1 MLRAKDSTGTGGGAS
16 RYHRRMFSID
26 GAWPR
31 FRGRTQRI
39 LAVYETLRD
48 DPAIGLHPRQ
58 IGLRVGM
65 SALAAKRLLDAVP
78 ELFVKLPKRDGLT
91 RYRLNSFA
99 TAASPDAVRALVL
112 RGARW
117 ETLAIYGMVGAV
129 LLAVLAAVFSLQGT
143 QGV

>member
-1 MLRAKDSTGTGGGAS
+1 
-16 RYHRRMFSID
+16 MFSLG

-65 SALAAKRLLDAVP
+65 SALAAMRLLDAVP

-99 TAASPDAVRALVL
+99 TAAAPAEVRALVL
-112 RGARW
+112 RRARW
-117 ETLAIYGMVGAV
+117 EALAIYGMLGALLVAV
-129 LLAVLAAVFSLQGT
+129 LLAALSLSG
-143 QGV
+143 GA

>member
-1 MLRAKDSTGTGGGAS
+1 MLRAKDSTGTSGDAS
-16 RYHRRMFSID
+16 RYHHRMFAID

-65 SALAAKRLLDAVP
+65 SALAAKRLLDTVP

-99 TAASPDAVRALVL
+99 TAALPDAVRALVL
-112 RGARW
+112 RGARR
-117 ETLAIYGMVGAV
+117 ETLVIYGMVGAV
-129 LLAVLAAVFSLQGT
+129 LLGVLAAVFSLQGT